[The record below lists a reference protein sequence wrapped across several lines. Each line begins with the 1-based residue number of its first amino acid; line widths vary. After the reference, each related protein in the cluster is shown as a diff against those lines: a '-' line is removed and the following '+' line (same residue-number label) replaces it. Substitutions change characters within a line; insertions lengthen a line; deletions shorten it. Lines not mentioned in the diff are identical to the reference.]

1 MMKAE
6 GKGERTFRSASP
18 HRNAYKT
25 DFQALRCTFDGSK
38 QETISKM
45 GAQKTSRETG
55 HREEMRGR
63 HFGNRVHKI
72 KSMLLQMGNTPDEM
86 NETSKSDLHPVFAEK
101 QSSGVVYNSAHKSYQ
116 KTSSSDKTNSED
128 GDLDKTSMAEK
139 FSETR
144 RLFERQIEEKIF
156 DKTAHKNE
164 NKISVVSVSCESRRS
179 GSSSS
184 ESGSR
189 KVRSELNP
197 TGLSDTDLR
206 DRSNLKTTSDLK
218 QNQPRSSLNAG
229 PISRRLESFL
239 ADSDSDETNK
249 DTKTKTS
256 ATEYQISGRHQMPP
270 SNTVSS
276 KSTSPAGDDE
286 QSSRSISADRQ
297 KSEDQKEAEIPIC
310 SNNLRTCE
318 SDSWESDQ
326 CQKKSPSF
334 SESSSSHK
342 AVPVSSSVLDNNL
355 DRHVSH
361 IVANKVGVVR
371 AELVEVQNESS
382 GSEIELDNV
391 FIERGLQKSVEPF
404 AQSISLEAGQ
414 TYKTCDSKEREDQI
428 FEEILNRSDDSVGEE
443 EDEDIENIEEDGVS
457 EKLFVGSEVCGIE
470 NAAFVDDKDTEE
482 SLPEENERKCEDE
495 YLFEETTY
503 TLDDDYEEIS
513 GLSEEEDPNFRR
525 KVHFSTAPI
534 KVYSTYSNDDYD
546 RRNEEVD
553 PVAASAEYELEK
565 RVEKMDVFP
574 VEIEKGEGGLGISI
588 IGMGVGADQGL
599 EKLGIFVKTIT
610 EGGAAYR
617 DKRIH
622 VNDQIVEV
630 DGVSLVGVTQIF
642 AATVL
647 KNTRGIVRFR
657 IGREKP
663 GQQSEVARLISET
676 LEQERCQEALLEQQY
691 STSDNE
697 QSEEFPED
705 EGTIS
710 NEVGVEVTVEVAQQT
725 ENENVH
731 LPSDMDS
738 LLALKLKELKIA
750 EAEKLK
756 WETTKMQ
763 LQQSVEE
770 NKEKMQKVEKYWLEA
785 QNLCKMVNEHLKET
799 QSQYDVL
806 EKKYNKAKKLIK
818 EYQQKE
824 IEFIKK
830 EEDYR
835 KVLEDQEKEH
845 AKQLKALHDQI
856 LELKNELHST
866 GQMPPLHSNSTL
878 DKTELEFE
886 SQEQIE
892 DICSKEEDDTNQSP
906 KTALEREC
914 SSTFKICDFDEAV
927 PETKRLDTSSHKAK
941 AQLAL
946 KVKRQPPS
954 RFKLKE
960 SFGAGDDF
968 ESIQDNDESEETQQ
982 AESLIVRSSLDSLHA
997 VEDTSVPKMKDEA
1010 LEGKCDAESITSLHD
1025 GSSSASPCSSPVHK
1039 IVESD
1044 VSIKHSTTRDTA
1056 PSSSPT
1062 SFLSMMKKRESKG
1075 KGKETNEDKR
1085 SEEGSSHGVESTSGK
1100 LKRRFPDFGGLR
1112 KSGGKGKK
1120 LDKEDRRTSLGSRGS
1135 KEMLE
1140 SSGGNLSAAD
1150 SVSSI
1155 PTCMPFSWFGDSRK
1169 EAVSSNSSLHSPPSS
1184 HDIFCEEDKETP
1196 GSKVPDQAMT
1206 GKQNQWQ
1213 NRAVSQWTTQ
1223 QVCHWLMG
1231 MNLEQYT
1238 TEFVSKNIDGEQL
1251 MQLDSSRLK
1260 TLGVASQNDR
1270 ATIKKKLKEMKKA
1283 QEKVE
1288 KQREKVQKKEKDQQ
1302 RKAEIRFDM
1311 RDPEC
1316 YFWLLPDSTY
1326 GYAKTRGLCCCML
1339 PSSDSTQ
1346 DGTSMRCCGS
1356 STAEESYSCTQSVTS
1371 WPGIC
1376 PTQPMPSSQGSTLI
1390 QWRVQEGMPRAA

>member
-38 QETISKM
+38 QETVSKM

-72 KSMLLQMGNTPDEM
+72 KSMLLQMGNTPDEI
-86 NETSKSDLHPVFAEK
+86 NEGSKPDLRPVSPQK
-101 QSSGVVYNSAHKSYQ
+101 QSSGVVYNSAHKTYQ

-144 RLFERQIEEKIF
+144 RLFERQSEEKVF
-156 DKTAHKNE
+156 DKTPHKND
-164 NKISVVSVSCESRRS
+164 NKVSVISVSSESRKS

-184 ESGSR
+184 ESGGR
-189 KVRSELNP
+189 KVKSDSNP
-197 TGLSDTDLR
+197 SVSNSDLK

-218 QNQPRSSLNAG
+218 QNHPRSSLNAG

-256 ATEYQISGRHQMPP
+256 ATDYQISGGHQMPP
-270 SNTVSS
+270 SNTVNS
-276 KSTSPAGDDE
+276 KSTSPAGDDDE
-286 QSSRSISADRQ
+286 SSRSISIGGP
-297 KSEDQKEAEIPIC
+297 KSKDQKEAEIPTC
-310 SNNLRTCE
+310 SNKLRTCE
-318 SDSWESDQ
+318 SDYWEPDQ
-326 CQKKSPSF
+326 RKNKSLGF
-334 SESSSSHK
+334 SESSSSRK
-342 AVPVSSSVLDNNL
+342 TVPVSSSVFNSNL
-355 DRHVSH
+355 DRHVSDTG
-361 IVANKVGVVR
+361 ANKIGVVR
-371 AELVEVQNESS
+371 AELVEIQNESS

-391 FIERGLQKSVEPF
+391 FIERELEKSVEPF
-404 AQSISLEAGQ
+404 APSISHDIGQ
-414 TYKTCDSKEREDQI
+414 SHETSVSKEHEDQI
-428 FEEILNRSDDSVGEE
+428 FEEILTKSDDSVGEE
-443 EDEDIENIEEDGVS
+443 EDEDIENIEEEDRVS
-457 EKLFVGSEVCGIE
+457 GKLFVGSEVCGIE

-482 SLPEENERKCEDE
+482 SLPEENESKCEDE
-495 YLFEETTY
+495 YLFEDASY
-503 TLDDDYEEIS
+503 ILDDDYEEIS
-513 GLSEEEDPNFRR
+513 GLSEEEEPNLHR
-525 KVHFSTAPI
+525 KVHFSTSPI

-574 VEIEKGEGGLGISI
+574 VEIEKGEAGLGISI

-617 DKRIH
+617 DKRIQ

-647 KNTRGIVRFR
+647 KNTKGIVRFR

-676 LEQERCQEALLEQQY
+676 LEQERCQEALLEQHCTRY

-705 EGTIS
+705 ERTIS
-710 NEVGVEVTVEVAQQT
+710 NEVGAGGTVEVAQQT
-725 ENENVH
+725 EDEN
-731 LPSDMDS
+731 LYLASDMDS
-738 LLALKLKELKIA
+738 LLTLKLKELQTKNAVTAAEVSELAERLKIA
-750 EAEKLK
+750 EAEKIK

-770 NKEKMQKVEKYWLEA
+770 NKEKMQKVERYWLEA

-845 AKQLKALHDQI
+845 AKQLRALHDQI
-856 LELKNELHST
+856 LELKTELQST
-866 GQMPPLHSNSTL
+866 GQMPPVLSNNTLHETVV
-878 DKTELEFE
+878 EFE
-886 SQEQIE
+886 SQEQFE
-892 DICSKEEDDTNQSP
+892 DNFSKEEDDTNQTP
-906 KTALEREC
+906 KTALEWEC
-914 SSTFKICDFDEAV
+914 SSTSKICDFDEAV

-960 SFGAGDDF
+960 SFEVGDDC
-968 ESIQDNDESEETQQ
+968 ENIQDNDENDEENEEIQQ
-982 AESLIVRSSLDSLHA
+982 AESSLVRSSLDSLHA
-997 VEDTSVPKMKDEA
+997 VEDTSVPKMKDVT
-1010 LEGKCDAESITSLHD
+1010 LDGKCDVESITSLHD

-1039 IVESD
+1039 IIESD
-1044 VSIKHSTTRDTA
+1044 VSIKHSISRVTA

-1062 SFLSMMKKRESKG
+1062 SLLSMMKKRESKG
-1075 KGKETNEDKR
+1075 KGKETNEDKK
-1085 SEEGSSHGVESTSGK
+1085 SEEEPSCGIENTSGK

-1150 SVSSI
+1150 SVTSI

-1196 GSKVPDQAMT
+1196 GNKVSDQAMT

-1238 TEFVSKNIDGEQL
+1238 AEFVSKNIDGEQL

-1288 KQREKVQKKEKDQQ
+1288 KQREKIQKKEKDQQ
-1302 RKAEIRFDM
+1302 RKA
-1311 RDPEC
+1311 
-1316 YFWLLPDSTY
+1316 
-1326 GYAKTRGLCCCML
+1326 GKQA
-1339 PSSDSTQ
+1339 
-1346 DGTSMRCCGS
+1346 TSVE
-1356 STAEESYSCTQSVTS
+1356 T
-1371 WPGIC
+1371 IC
-1376 PTQPMPSSQGSTLI
+1376 
-1390 QWRVQEGMPRAA
+1390 

>member
-18 HRNAYKT
+18 HRNAYKA

-38 QETISKM
+38 QENIPKM
-45 GAQKTSRETG
+45 GAQKTNRETG

-72 KSMLLQMGNTPDEM
+72 KNMLLQMGNTPDEI
-86 NETSKSDLHPVFAEK
+86 NETNKPDLHPVS
-101 QSSGVVYNSAHKSYQ
+101 QQSGVAYNNAHKSYP
-116 KTSSSDKTNSED
+116 KASSSDKTNSED

-144 RLFERQIEEKIF
+144 KLFERQIEEKVS
-156 DKTAHKNE
+156 DKVPHKNE
-164 NKISVVSVSCESRRS
+164 NKVSLSVSSESRRS

-184 ESGSR
+184 ESGGR
-189 KVRSELNP
+189 KVKSDLSP
-197 TGLSDTDLR
+197 TTDLSNNDLR
-206 DRSNLKTTSDLK
+206 DRSNLKAASDLK

-229 PISRRLESFL
+229 PISRRLENFL

-249 DTKTKTS
+249 DNKTKTP
-256 ATEYQISGRHQMPP
+256 ATEYRISAGHQMPP
-270 SNTVSS
+270 GTSFIS

-286 QSSRSISADRQ
+286 KLSRSISVNTPKQ
-297 KSEDQKEAEIPIC
+297 KSEDQKETGIQIC
-310 SNNLRTCE
+310 SNNFRTRESHLLEAEKCQKDSFGFSEPPSAHKTVPFSSSAFNSE
-318 SDSWESDQ
+318 SDS
-326 CQKKSPSF
+326 
-334 SESSSSHK
+334 H
-342 AVPVSSSVLDNNL
+342 VPNVGASK
-355 DRHVSH
+355 
-361 IVANKVGVVR
+361 IGVVR

-382 GSEIELDNV
+382 ESEIELDDV
-391 FIERGLQKSVEPF
+391 FVEREVEKSVEPL
-404 AQSISLEAGQ
+404 AQNISRVAGQ
-414 TYKTCDSKEREDQI
+414 TRETSNIKEDNDQT
-428 FEEILNRSDDSVGEE
+428 FEEIMSKSDDSVGEE
-443 EDEDIENIEEDGVS
+443 EDEDIENIEEEDGDS
-457 EKLFVGSEVCGIE
+457 GKLFLGSEVCGIE

-482 SLPEENERKCEDE
+482 SFQEENESKCDDE
-495 YLFEETTY
+495 YLAEEINY

-513 GLSEEEDPNFRR
+513 GLSEEEEPNSHRQ
-525 KVHFSTAPI
+525 VHFSTAPI

-617 DKRIH
+617 DKRIQ

-647 KNTRGIVRFR
+647 KNTKGIVRFR

-676 LEQERCQEALLEQQY
+676 LEQERCQEALLEQHCTRY

-705 EGTIS
+705 ESMTA
-710 NEVGVEVTVEVAQQT
+710 NEDGAGGTVEVSQLP
-725 ENENVH
+725 ENENLD

-738 LLALKLKELKIA
+738 LLALKLKELQTKNTISAAEISEVTERLKVA
-750 EAEKLK
+750 EAEKIK

-770 NKEKMQKVEKYWLEA
+770 NKEKMQKVERYWLEA

-830 EEDYR
+830 EEDHR
-835 KVLEDQEKEH
+835 KILEDQEKEH

-866 GQMPPLHSNSTL
+866 GEVPPSQNNNELHKAKL
-878 DKTELEFE
+878 MFE
-886 SQEQIE
+886 NREQCE
-892 DICSKEEDDTNQSP
+892 DIYSKEEDETSQTS
-906 KTALEREC
+906 KTAGEWEC
-914 SSTFKICDFDEAV
+914 SNTFKTCDFDEAV

-941 AQLAL
+941 ALLAL

-960 SFGAGDDF
+960 SFGAGDNY
-968 ESIQDNDESEETQQ
+968 EYIQNNEEIYEENDEVQQ
-982 AESLIVRSSLDSLHA
+982 AEVSCVLSSLDSLQA
-997 VEDTSVPKMKDEA
+997 IEDMSVPGPDASMKDEA
-1010 LEGKCDAESITSLHD
+1010 LDEKHEVESTTSLHD
-1025 GSSSASPCSSPVHK
+1025 RSSSASPCSSPVHK
-1039 IVESD
+1039 IDES
-1044 VSIKHSTTRDTA
+1044 STSSKHSLSRVTA

-1062 SFLSMMKKRESKG
+1062 SFLTKIKKRESKG
-1075 KGKETNEDKR
+1075 KGKETNEGKKN
-1085 SEEGSSHGVESTSGK
+1085 EEETSFGNENTSGK
-1100 LKRRFPDFGGLR
+1100 LKRRFADFGGLR

-1120 LDKEDRRTSLGSRGS
+1120 LDKEDRRTSLDSRGS

-1140 SSGGNLSAAD
+1140 CSGGNLSAAE
-1150 SVSSI
+1150 SVTSI

-1169 EAVSSNSSLHSPPSS
+1169 EAVSSNSSLHSPSNS
-1184 HDIFCEEDKETP
+1184 HDIFCEQDKEKP
-1196 GSKVPDQAMT
+1196 RSKVLDDQAT
-1206 GKQNQWQ
+1206 AGKQNQWQ
-1213 NRAVSQWTTQ
+1213 NRAVSEWTTQ

-1238 TEFVSKNIDGEQL
+1238 TEFVSKNIDGEHL

-1260 TLGVASQNDR
+1260 ALGVASQNDR
-1270 ATIKKKLKEMKKA
+1270 ATIKKKLKEIKKA

-1288 KQREKVQKKEKDQQ
+1288 KQREKIQKKEKEQQ
-1302 RKAEIRFDM
+1302 KKA
-1311 RDPEC
+1311 
-1316 YFWLLPDSTY
+1316 
-1326 GYAKTRGLCCCML
+1326 GKQA
-1339 PSSDSTQ
+1339 
-1346 DGTSMRCCGS
+1346 TSVE
-1356 STAEESYSCTQSVTS
+1356 T
-1371 WPGIC
+1371 IC
-1376 PTQPMPSSQGSTLI
+1376 
-1390 QWRVQEGMPRAA
+1390 

>member
-18 HRNAYKT
+18 HRNAYKA

-38 QETISKM
+38 QENISKM
-45 GAQKTSRETG
+45 GVQKPNRETG

-72 KSMLLQMGNTPDEM
+72 KSMLLQMGNTPDDID
-86 NETSKSDLHPVFAEK
+86 ETSKSDLHPVSPQK
-101 QSSGVVYNSAHKSYQ
+101 QSSGVVYNNAHKSYQ
-116 KTSSSDKTNSED
+116 RTSSSDKTNGED

-144 RLFERQIEEKIF
+144 KLFERQSEENVF
-156 DKTAHKNE
+156 DKGHKNE
-164 NKISVVSVSCESRRS
+164 NKVSVSSLSSESRRS

-184 ESGSR
+184 ESGGR
-189 KVRSELNP
+189 KVKSD
-197 TGLSDTDLR
+197 LSPIALSNSDLR
-206 DRSNLKTTSDLK
+206 DRSYLKAAGDLK

-249 DTKTKTS
+249 DNKAKTP
-256 ATEYQISGRHQMPP
+256 AIEYQISGGHQKP
-270 SNTVSS
+270 SSTIFTS
-276 KSTSPAGDDE
+276 KSTSPAGDDMK
-286 QSSRSISADRQ
+286 SSRSISV
-297 KSEDQKEAEIPIC
+297 STDQKEAEIQTC
-310 SNNLRTCE
+310 SSNFRAGE
-318 SDSWESDQ
+318 SHFLEADQ
-326 CQKKSPSF
+326 CQKDSLGFSEHSF
-334 SESSSSHK
+334 SHE
-342 AVPVSSSVLDNNL
+342 AVPVSSSAFNSELDG
-355 DRHVSH
+355 HVPN
-361 IVANKVGVVR
+361 VGPNKIGVVR

-382 GSEIELDNV
+382 ESEIELDNV
-391 FIERGLQKSVEPF
+391 FVEREVETSVEPLLV
-404 AQSISLEAGQ
+404 QSISHEAGQ
-414 TYKTCDSKEREDQI
+414 TCETSNSKEDGDQT
-428 FEEILNRSDDSVGEE
+428 FEGITNESDDSVGED
-443 EDEDIENIEEDGVS
+443 EDEDIENIEEEDGINR
-457 EKLFVGSEVCGIE
+457 KLFLGLEVCGIE
-470 NAAFVDDKDTEE
+470 NAAFVDDKDTEG
-482 SLPEENERKCEDE
+482 SLQEENESKCDDE
-495 YLFEETTY
+495 YLAEEINY
-503 TLDDDYEEIS
+503 NLDDDYEEIS
-513 GLSEEEDPNFRR
+513 GLSEEEEPNLHR
-525 KVHFSTAPI
+525 KVHFSIAPI

-617 DKRIH
+617 DKRIQ

-647 KNTRGIVRFR
+647 KNTKGIVRFC

-676 LEQERCQEALLEQQY
+676 LEQERCQEALLEEHCIRY

-697 QSEEFPED
+697 QSGEFPED
-705 EGTIS
+705 EETTSDELGAG
-710 NEVGVEVTVEVAQQT
+710 ETVEVSHLP
-725 ENENVH
+725 ENENID

-738 LLALKLKELKIA
+738 QLALKLKELQIKNTITAAEISDLTERLKVA
-750 EAEKLK
+750 EAEKIK

-770 NKEKMQKVEKYWLEA
+770 NKEKMQKVERYWLEA

-830 EEDYR
+830 EEDHR
-835 KVLEDQEKEH
+835 KVLEDQEQEH

-856 LELKNELHST
+856 LELKNELHYT
-866 GQMPPLHSNSTL
+866 GQMPPSHSNN
-878 DKTELEFE
+878 ELHEAKLVFR
-886 SQEQIE
+886 SREQLE
-892 DICSKEEDDTNQSP
+892 DTHNKEEDDANQTP
-906 KTALEREC
+906 KAAVEC
-914 SSTFKICDFDEAV
+914 EYSNTSKVCDFDVAV
-927 PETKRLDTSSHKAK
+927 PETKRLDTSSHKAR

-954 RFKLKE
+954 RFKLKD
-960 SFGAGDDF
+960 SFGTGDDG
-968 ESIQDNDESEETQQ
+968 ESIQNNEENEEVQQ
-982 AESLIVRSSLDSLHA
+982 EEALCVLSSLDSLQDI
-997 VEDTSVPKMKDEA
+997 ENTPVPVPVHEISMKDEA
-1010 LEGKCDAESITSLHD
+1010 LDERHDVESTTSLHD
-1025 GSSSASPCSSPVHK
+1025 QSSSASPCSSPVHK
-1039 IVESD
+1039 IVEG
-1044 VSIKHSTTRDTA
+1044 STGSKQSLSRVTA
-1056 PSSSPT
+1056 SSSSPT
-1062 SFLSMMKKRESKG
+1062 SFLRKLKKRESKG
-1075 KGKETNEDKR
+1075 KGKGTNGKK
-1085 SEEGSSHGVESTSGK
+1085 SEEEPSCGNESTSGK
-1100 LKRRFPDFGGLR
+1100 LKRRIADFGGLR
-1112 KSGGKGKK
+1112 KSGGRGKK
-1120 LDKEDRRTSLGSRGS
+1120 FEKEDRRTSLDSRGS

-1140 SSGGNLSAAD
+1140 SSGGNISGAD
-1150 SVSSI
+1150 SVTSI

-1169 EAVSSNSSLHSPPSS
+1169 ESASSNSSLHSPSSS
-1184 HDIFCEEDKETP
+1184 HDIFYEQDKENP
-1196 GSKVPDQAMT
+1196 GNKVLDDQTTT

-1213 NRAVSQWTTQ
+1213 NRPVSEWTTQ
-1223 QVCHWLMG
+1223 QVSHWLMG

-1260 TLGVASQNDR
+1260 SLGVTSQHDR
-1270 ATIKKKLKEMKKA
+1270 ATLKKKLKEIKKA

-1288 KQREKVQKKEKDQQ
+1288 KQREKIQKKEKDQQ
-1302 RKAEIRFDM
+1302 RKA
-1311 RDPEC
+1311 
-1316 YFWLLPDSTY
+1316 
-1326 GYAKTRGLCCCML
+1326 AK
-1339 PSSDSTQ
+1339 Q
-1346 DGTSMRCCGS
+1346 ATSVE
-1356 STAEESYSCTQSVTS
+1356 T
-1371 WPGIC
+1371 IC
-1376 PTQPMPSSQGSTLI
+1376 
-1390 QWRVQEGMPRAA
+1390 